1 MNVTDYLLS
10 LLSVSGH
17 RGRPRASVKDKWAG
31 KTDSLSEATD
41 TEGRKEERRRKVFD
55 FTEVKNG
62 EGAETL
68 ESDEGGGSSRA
79 ISIAVTVTGL

>member
-1 MNVTDYLLS
+1 M
-10 LLSVSGH
+10 
-17 RGRPRASVKDKWAG
+17 
-31 KTDSLSEATD
+31 SEATD
-41 TEGRKEERRRKVFD
+41 TEGRKEERRRNIFD